1 MRKPGDQSEQPPG
14 GHAAERLREA
24 LRDRFGDDPEL
35 LPESL
40 RADDEGAP
48 VDEEATPAGQPE
60 APEAPPAVTRSPP
73 EGA

>member
-40 RADDEGAP
+40 RPDDEGAAE
-48 VDEEATPAGQPE
+48 DEQPAPTDEPE
-60 APEAPPAVTRSPP
+60 APSAAATRPPDSV
-73 EGA
+73 

>member
-40 RADDEGAP
+40 RPDDEGAAE
-48 VDEEATPAGQPE
+48 DEQPAPTDE
-60 APEAPPAVTRSPP
+60 PEAPPAAATRPP
-73 EGA
+73 DSV

>member
-24 LRDRFGDDPEL
+24 LRDRFGDDPAL

-40 RADDEGAP
+40 RPDAEGAAE
-48 VDEEATPAGQPE
+48 DEQPAPTDE
-60 APEAPPAVTRSPP
+60 PEAPPAAATRPP
-73 EGA
+73 DSV

>member
-1 MRKPGDQSEQPPG
+1 VRKPGDQSEQPPG

-40 RADDEGAP
+40 RPDDEGAP

-60 APEAPPAVTRSPP
+60 APEGAPGGDP
-73 EGA
+73 ESARGA